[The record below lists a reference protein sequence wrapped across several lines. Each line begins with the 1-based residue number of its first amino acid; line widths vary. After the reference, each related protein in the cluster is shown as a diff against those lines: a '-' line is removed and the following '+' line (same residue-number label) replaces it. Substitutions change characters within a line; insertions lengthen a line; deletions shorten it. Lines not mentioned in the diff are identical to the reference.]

1 MYNNY
6 IHIQSKNPIYTAFS
20 SEMNNENAKEYNDE
34 EVSKGYSFIFV
45 SDCKKKDNIKNVL
58 KEEKYFN
65 S

>member
-6 IHIQSKNPIYTAFS
+6 IHIHSKIPIYTAFS
-20 SEMNNENAKEYNDE
+20 SEMNNENPKEHNNE

-45 SDCKKKDNIKNVL
+45 GDCAKKDNIKKVL